1 MYGSREWSRTTFGT
15 TLLMISPMEEN
26 KVYVP
31 SEQAPSGP
39 CGFGVLDGLAKGVT
53 VGFYSPGYPFPE
65 APLPD
70 FGSIDFASIPQEDRE
85 NRMKEFILK
94 DKFMSGLVNKSY
106 DHEEVKKL
114 LEATKDIDSQIREL
128 NARRAEVVRKWATG
142 ELENNA

>member
-1 MYGSREWSRTTFGT
+1 
-15 TLLMISPMEEN
+15 MEEN

-31 SEQAPSGP
+31 SEQTPGGLSD
-39 CGFGVLDGLAKGVT
+39 FGVLDGLLKGVT

-70 FGSIDFASIPQEDRE
+70 FGSIDFASIPQEERE

-106 DHEEVKKL
+106 VPEEVQKL
-114 LEATKDIDSQIREL
+114 LDATKEIDAQIREL
-128 NARRAEVVRKWATG
+128 NTRRAEIVRKWATD
-142 ELENNA
+142 ELENNS